1 MPDLVIAHITALA
14 NRQGY
19 ERGLDPEVGLLQLDD
34 REDDHDS
41 DSQLPTMMA
50 IDGRADGV
58 HLADNHNVAAE
69 AGVPLK
75 ETLQEIDASLNVSY
89 YESS

>member
-1 MPDLVIAHITALA
+1 
-14 NRQGY
+14 
-19 ERGLDPEVGLLQLDD
+19 
-34 REDDHDS
+34 
-41 DSQLPTMMA
+41 MMA